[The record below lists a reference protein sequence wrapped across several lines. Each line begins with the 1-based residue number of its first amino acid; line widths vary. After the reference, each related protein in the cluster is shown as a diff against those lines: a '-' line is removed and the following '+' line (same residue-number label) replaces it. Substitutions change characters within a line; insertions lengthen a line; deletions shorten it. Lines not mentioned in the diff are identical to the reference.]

1 MDPFYF
7 TYEETSSQVE
17 YGYLENGTE
26 YKPNHGKSALLQSIS
41 SE

>member
-17 YGYLENGTE
+17 YGYLDINGTE
-26 YKPNHGKSALLQSIS
+26 HKPNQGKPALL
-41 SE
+41 